1 VKCEELNNNVTEER
15 MRIDKEKGKNKLEIN
30 MHHLRGNA
38 IPAGRLSDFDEILCC
53 CGIPIGPF
61 R

>member
-1 VKCEELNNNVTEER
+1 